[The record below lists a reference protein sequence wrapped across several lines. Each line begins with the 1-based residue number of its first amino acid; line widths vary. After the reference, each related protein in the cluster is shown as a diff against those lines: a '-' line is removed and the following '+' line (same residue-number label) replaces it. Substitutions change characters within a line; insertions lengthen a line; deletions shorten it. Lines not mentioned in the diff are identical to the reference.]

1 MLLRSSQETII
12 ETYIIIYMYSDEAYL
27 DLMEN

>member
-12 ETYIIIYMYSDEAYL
+12 ETYIIIYMYSDEVYL